1 MSKKK
6 SKKTHRD
13 IPIQD
18 EQVNSDEGAPE
29 QPELKVAK
37 AADTTG
43 ELEELK
49 QKMQRL
55 GADYHN
61 YQKRSQRQIEQTA
74 AMARE
79 SIVKAILPVLD
90 NFEHMLDQCDQATDV
105 DALLKGVQIVYD
117 HLLNIF
123 KSEGVRRIEVKE
135 GCGFDPS
142 LHEALLHEESDQ
154 VPANTVVR
162 ELARGYTMNDHTL
175 RPAKVSVAKP
185 PAEDS
190 PVADEDAEPSED
202 SQQ

>member
-6 SKKTHRD
+6 SKKQHRD

-18 EQVNSDEGAPE
+18 EQVSPDGGASD
-29 QPELKVAK
+29 QPELKVVK
-37 AADTTG
+37 AADRAG

-61 YQKRSQRQIEQTA
+61 YQKRSQRQIEQSA

-79 SIVKAILPVLD
+79 SVVKAVLPVLD
-90 NFEHMLDQCDQATDV
+90 NFEHTLEQCGQATDAE
-105 DALLKGVQIVYD
+105 ALLKGVQIVYD
-117 HLLNIF
+117 HLVNIL
-123 KSEGVRRIEVKE
+123 EGHGMRRLEVKA

-142 LHEALLHEESDQ
+142 LHEALLNEESDE

-162 ELARGYTMNDHTL
+162 ELARGYTMNDHTI
-175 RPAKVSVAKP
+175 RPAKVSVAK
-185 PAEDS
+185 S
-190 PVADEDAEPSED
+190 PTIEEPEINEEPEN
-202 SQQ
+202 